1 MRVKDLFNELVT
13 PLRGKN
19 SREQRPWE
27 KAARLAGTIVN
38 PGPDVSRLKAEE
50 VVEALRTQVVVAE
63 SHVRRLTKL
72 EVSPKHA
79 ELYGDHLADVVV
91 VDRAKWALFAAEA
104 MAELFGI
111 EDATPIEDVPDPTDL
126 NGTVETTAV
135 LTFMSQRTL
144 GQFIP
149 NVSARPMAEEG
160 PGKLLL
166 VAPNV
171 LLNQRAMAVDLQQFS
186 LWIALHEYTHAMQ
199 FAAAQWLPQYMRDR
213 IENIIRNFDSENSLL
228 ESSRALAEAFR
239 GKDSMIDRLLN
250 PLQREEIAKI
260 TALMSVLEGHSEVIM
275 DEVPLSVLPAKRTL
289 RRKFNARRAQTNR
302 VKSTVGRVSGLDQ
315 KTVQY
320 STGTRFVQEV
330 KSKVGLAGFNRV
342 FIGPQY
348 LPTTAELESPAD
360 WLDRTEKL
368 LDHEQSLREEAS
380 ANPDT
385 PPADANS
392 AR

>member
-50 VVEALRTQVVVAE
+50 VVEALRTQVAVAE

-79 ELYGDHLADVVV
+79 ELYGDRLADVVV

-360 WLDRTEKL
+360 WLVRTEKL

>member
-72 EVSPKHA
+72 EVSPKHT

-385 PPADANS
+385 PPTDANS